1 MPRIVQRL
9 LFLVLPRLWPCCALS
24 TYVNLVSTK
33 KTSISYPGYLGI
45 LDKGF
50 IIIQDSS
57 HAFEDSSWK
66 FGVPRGSTQPSGL
79 SATKKNSH
87 LGKLLLKEK
96 DHAVLFFLAQV
107 GTVRWRVEVGT
118 LYAGVKRGFRNTTYQ
133 LIQAVTFWFPI
144 VGGRQQA
151 FKGTLNHHKKV
162 TKNCQEPKPLFAT
175 GHASLVG
182 GIDLIQ
188 LIHANPPH

>member
-1 MPRIVQRL
+1 M
-9 LFLVLPRLWPCCALS
+9 LS
-24 TYVNLVSTK
+24 RTQAENLR
-33 KTSISYPGYLGI
+33 
-45 LDKGF
+45 
-50 IIIQDSS
+50 
-57 HAFEDSSWK
+57 
-66 FGVPRGSTQPSGL
+66 VPRGSTQPSGL

-144 VGGRQQA
+144 VGGRQQPL
-151 FKGTLNHHKKV
+151 KGTLNHRKKV

-175 GHASLVG
+175 GHPWLGGGERSNSYMPTHHTKTSLPSASLLMG
-182 GIDLIQ
+182 YSQ
-188 LIHANPPH
+188 LSWVLSQWGP